1 MKILLFQFFKSSILN
16 TLSFTP
22 SSTPSR
28 LKSFSSKL
36 GKSHSGSLAHHGFM
50 MIAFSKIYPACQ
62 TDENG
67 IKPGSNLNNADKRVA
82 EPSRAE
88 IFGMK

>member
-1 MKILLFQFFKSSILN
+1 MDKLSKIVVRLLEIM
-16 TLSFTP
+16 
-22 SSTPSR
+22 
-28 LKSFSSKL
+28 
-36 GKSHSGSLAHHGFM
+36 FM
-50 MIAFSKIYPACQ
+50 VVVLSKIYPACQ

-88 IFGMK
+88 VWGLKYL